1 MTCPS
6 PTLKE
11 NLMLKATAAAAA
23 LTLITLVAVAATS
36 APPAATANGV
46 LATPAGATLYTYD
59 KDAANSGKSVCNGPC
74 AANWPPLAAQASDTA
89 SGDWSIVT
97 RDDGSR
103 QWAFKG
109 WPLYTYAKDAKAGDV
124 TGDGKGNVWHVIKG

>member
-1 MTCPS
+1 MIKNILA
-6 PTLKE
+6 TLS
-11 NLMLKATAAAAA
+11 LA
-23 LTLITLVAVAATS
+23 LVAGAVAAAS
-36 APPAATANGV
+36 APAAPANGV
-46 LATPAGATLYTYD
+46 LATPAGATLYTFD
-59 KDAANSGKSVCNGPC
+59 KDVAGSGKSTCNAQC
-74 AANWPPLAAQASDTA
+74 ATNWPPLAAQASDAA